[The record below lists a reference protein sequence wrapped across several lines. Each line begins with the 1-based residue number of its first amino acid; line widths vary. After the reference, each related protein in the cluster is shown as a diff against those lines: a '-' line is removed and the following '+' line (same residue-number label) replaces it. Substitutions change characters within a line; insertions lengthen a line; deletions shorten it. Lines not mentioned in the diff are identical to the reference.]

1 MPLFQN
7 ATFYI
12 SAHYLRDLP
21 PPAGV
26 EVAFAGRSNAG
37 KSSALNTLANHNRL
51 AYVSKQPGRTQLIN
65 FFSLGNDKFLVDLPG
80 YGYAKVPAHLREHWQ
95 MTLSNYLSQRSTLH
109 GLVLV
114 MDCRHPLTP
123 LDRQM
128 LDWFCPSGRP
138 VHVLLTKSDKL
149 SRNAANQTLLA
160 VKKEL
165 ESLWGNC
172 TIQLFSSLKKQ
183 GVEEA
188 EKVIGAW
195 LASDLGSEEDQVPDT
210 VA

>member
-7 ATFYI
+7 ATFFI
-12 SAHYLRDLP
+12 SAHHLRDLP
-21 PPAGV
+21 PASGI

-51 AYVSKQPGRTQLIN
+51 AFVSKQPGRTQLIN
-65 FFSLGNDKFLVDLPG
+65 FFTLGNDRHLVDLPG
-80 YGYAKVPAHLREHWQ
+80 YGYAKVPESMRAHWQ
-95 MTLSNYLSQRSTLH
+95 SVLARYLSERTSLG

-114 MDCRHPLTP
+114 MDSRHPLTP

-128 LDWFCPSGRP
+128 LDWFCPSGKP

-149 SRNAANQTLLA
+149 SRGEAGLTLA
-160 VKKEL
+160 KVRKEL
-165 ESLWGNC
+165 LETWDKTYGSNC
-172 TIQLFSSLKKQ
+172 TVQLFSSSKKL

-195 LASDLGSEEDQVPDT
+195 LFSTDEK
-210 VA
+210 

>member
-12 SAHYLRDLP
+12 SAHNLRDLP
-21 PPAGV
+21 PPAGI
-26 EVAFAGRSNAG
+26 EIAFAGRSNAG

-65 FFSLGNDKFLVDLPG
+65 FFALGNDRFLVDLPG
-80 YGYAKVPAHLREHWQ
+80 YGYAKVPQAMREHWQ
-95 MTLSNYLSQRSTLH
+95 LTLSAYLSQRSTLQ

-128 LDWFCPSGRP
+128 LDWFCPSGKP

-160 VKKEL
+160 VRKEL
-165 ESLWGNC
+165 DATWGNC
-172 TIQLFSSLKKQ
+172 SVQLFSSLKKQ

-188 EKVIGAW
+188 ESVIGRW
-195 LASDLGSEEDQVPDT
+195 LFANEDEVPDP

>member
-7 ATFYI
+7 ASFYI
-12 SAHYLRDLP
+12 SAHNLRDLP
-21 PPAGV
+21 PPVGV

-37 KSSALNTLANHNRL
+37 KSSALNTMANHNRL

-65 FFSLGNDKFLVDLPG
+65 FFALGDERFLVDLPG
-80 YGYAKVPAHLREHWQ
+80 YGYAKVPQSMREHWQ
-95 MTLSNYLSQRSTLH
+95 MVLADYLSYRTTLH

-128 LDWFCPSGRP
+128 LNWFCPSGKP

-149 SRNAANQTLLA
+149 SRSAASMTLQA

-165 ESLWGNC
+165 NEIWGNC
-172 TIQLFSSLKKQ
+172 TVQLFSSLKKQ

-188 EKVIGAW
+188 EKVIGEW
-195 LASDLGSEEDQVPDT
+195 LFAKKDEIPDT